1 MTYEEKI
8 GKQKFAA
15 LVADFFANRYID
27 RGMRKW
33 QGYYLSDHTA
43 ALKKQAQTEH
53 LTYPPLSLQD
63 KAYIRM
69 ILLRAYA
76 EGQSVTIQ
84 LNLQTP
90 DGQMLP
96 PITGKVG
103 GVTDSDVVHVGDQNI
118 SIRMI
123 RHIDLIPFPV

>member
-1 MTYEEKI
+1 
-8 GKQKFAA
+8 
-15 LVADFFANRYID
+15 
-27 RGMRKW
+27 
-33 QGYYLSDHTA
+33 
-43 ALKKQAQTEH
+43 
-53 LTYPPLSLQD
+53 
-63 KAYIRM
+63 
-69 ILLRAYA
+69 
-76 EGQSVTIQ
+76 VTIQ

>member
-1 MTYEEKI
+1 
-8 GKQKFAA
+8 
-15 LVADFFANRYID
+15 
-27 RGMRKW
+27 
-33 QGYYLSDHTA
+33 
-43 ALKKQAQTEH
+43 
-53 LTYPPLSLQD
+53 
-63 KAYIRM
+63 M